1 MTSTGFGGL
10 LKTMRTSRRVSQ
22 MQLSLDAEVSTRH
35 LSFLETGRSSPS
47 REMVLVLGSALELS
61 LRDRNLLLEAAGFT
75 AAYRQTALDA
85 PEMAELRHALEL
97 ILKAHE
103 PFPAVVLDRH
113 WNVAM
118 PNRGF
123 ARLGAMLGVEP
134 SLTAY
139 TLLDEKQRPNLMRAT
154 VFDMRPLIRN
164 WNEVMSDLLPR
175 IEREAASDD
184 TMRGFVEE
192 LKSLPEIKALER
204 PLLPRSRLVV
214 PVEFALGDETARLF
228 STITTL
234 GTAQDVTT
242 QELRIEAFH
251 AADDASRK
259 LLTPL
264 LASDG

>member
-1 MTSTGFGGL
+1 MTSTSFGGL
-10 LKTMRTSRRVSQ
+10 LKTLRTSRRVSQ

-35 LSFLETGRSSPS
+35 LSFLETGRASPS

-61 LRDRNLLLEAAGFT
+61 LRDRNLLLESAGFT

-118 PNRGF
+118 PNAGF
-123 ARLGAMLGVEP
+123 ARLGAMLAIDP
-134 SLTAY
+134 PLHAY
-139 TLLDEKQRPNLMRAT
+139 TLLDEKKRPNLLRALA
-154 VFDMRPLIRN
+154 FDMKPVIRN
-164 WNEVMSDLLPR
+164 WTEVMNDLLPR

-184 TMRGFVEE
+184 TTRGFLEE
-192 LKSLPEIKALER
+192 LKALPELKDRRAV
-204 PLLPRSRLVV
+204 LPRSRLVV
-214 PVEFALGDETARLF
+214 PVEIALGDETARMF

-251 AADDASRK
+251 AADEASRT

-264 LASDG
+264 LASDA

>member
-1 MTSTGFGGL
+1 MPFGEL
-10 LKTMRTSRRVSQ
+10 LKTLRTSRRVSQ

-35 LSFLETGRSSPS
+35 LSFLETGRASPS

-61 LRDRNLLLEAAGFT
+61 LRDRNLLLESAGFT
-75 AAYRQTALDA
+75 AAYKQTALDA

-123 ARLGAMLGVEP
+123 ARMGAMLGVEP

-139 TLLDEKQRPNLMRAT
+139 ALIEEKKRPNLMRAL
-154 VFDMRPLIRN
+154 VFDMKPVISN
-164 WNEVMSDLLPR
+164 WLEVISDMLPR
-175 IEREAASDD
+175 LEREAAGDEV
-184 TMRGFVEE
+184 TRGFVEE
-192 LKSLPEIKALER
+192 IKSIPEVKALKQ
-204 PLLPRSRLVV
+204 PALPRSRLVV
-214 PVEFALGDETARLF
+214 PVEFAVGDQTARLF

-251 AADDASRK
+251 AADEASRK
-259 LLTPL
+259 LLGPL
-264 LASDG
+264 LASEA

>member
-1 MTSTGFGGL
+1 MAFGEL
-10 LKTMRTSRRVSQ
+10 LKTLRTSRRVSQ

-35 LSFLETGRSSPS
+35 LSFLETGRASPS

-61 LRDRNLLLEAAGFT
+61 LRDRNLLLESAGFT
-75 AAYRQTALDA
+75 AAYKQTALDA

-118 PNRGF
+118 PNTGF
-123 ARLGAMLGVEP
+123 ARMGAMLGVEP
-134 SLTAY
+134 ALTAY
-139 TLLDEKQRPNLMRAT
+139 TLIEEKRRPNLMRSL
-154 VFDMRPLIRN
+154 VFDMKPMISN
-164 WNEVMSDLLPR
+164 WLEVISDMLPR

-184 TMRGFVEE
+184 VTRGFLDEI
-192 LKSLPEIKALER
+192 KALPEVKALER
-204 PLLPRSRLVV
+204 PSMPRSRLVV
-214 PVEFALGDETARLF
+214 PVEFALGDQTARLF

-251 AADDASRK
+251 AADEASRK

-264 LASDG
+264 LASDA